1 MQGEV
6 TQRESTLQS
15 PVCRVQLMYSLNGID
30 AHSPSYPNGL
40 TSWCVDTGFLP
51 PPSHPSLTCCG
62 MLTGA
67 PMPDRSQGFFTARVL
82 DPSQHLSS
90 PSFRLRSHARCSSAD
105 TRHSTSLDSHAEG
118 AYLPRTC
125 SQDPSALIQFVFS
138 PGSRH
143 VSQLIFSS
151 LTLDF
156 LFHSP
161 TNNRPHDNHRCY

>member
-1 MQGEV
+1 MHGEV

-30 AHSPSYPNGL
+30 AHTKLPEWSDLMVRRHRISPTPIPSIVNMP
-40 TSWCVDTGFLP
+40 WHVDWR
-51 PPSHPSLTCCG
+51 SHAGSV
-62 MLTGA
+62 A
-67 PMPDRSQGFFTARVL
+67 RFFHRAIL
-82 DPSQHLSS
+82 DPSQHLSF

-143 VSQLIFSS
+143 VSQLISF

-156 LFHSP
+156 LFYSP

>member
-51 PPSHPSLTCCG
+51 PPSHPSLTCRG

-67 PMPDRSQGFFTARVL
+67 PMPDRSQGFFTARSL
-82 DPSQHLSS
+82 IL
-90 PSFRLRSHARCSSAD
+90 LN
-105 TRHSTSLDSHAEG
+105 TSIFL
-118 AYLPRTC
+118 
-125 SQDPSALIQFVFS
+125 PSACAVMPAAVRRYTPFHLPKQSCSRSIPAAYMFS
-138 PGSRH
+138 RPLRTPPVCLLSW
-143 VSQLIFSS
+143 QPACFSTHILLSHTRFPLS
-151 LTLDF
+151 LT
-156 LFHSP
+156 HEQP
-161 TNNRPHDNHRCY
+161 PPR

>member
-1 MQGEV
+1 MMHGEV

-51 PPSHPSLTCCG
+51 PPIPSIVNMLWHVDWRSHAGSV
-62 MLTGA
+62 A
-67 PMPDRSQGFFTARVL
+67 RFFHRAIL

-143 VSQLIFSS
+143 VSQLISF

-156 LFHSP
+156 LFYSP